1 MSKELFS
8 QIIGPLNKGVNQQAD
23 SFVLPG
29 FANTLENA
37 NCDLV
42 EGLKKRLGSVPVKR
56 IDTLTQN
63 AGGNSLVGTIKWDEA
78 WYFVYN
84 RSTDERFILIIGD
97 DSRTV
102 SKTVTT
108 VNNSAVVTITSGGI
122 TDLFV
127 GSIVSGTNIPSGS
140 KIVEIGTTTFTLD
153 KNATAA
159 GSGITA
165 TIESN
170 YTFAAGISDVEPIS
184 GTLPEVVP
192 VEQVFA
198 NITST
203 NLEYLR
209 GSGRARDRFRATS
222 FQDYVFITNIQ
233 KKTAYDSTEVL
244 TRYNIGSISSAYQPI
259 KGQVWVKLVDYNT
272 IYSVSIEL
280 DDGDK
285 IEGHY
290 MTPSLTDDAGT
301 SNVVSSSTI
310 ASKLVT
316 NTDVIYATTTNSNST
331 ITNVSPVI
339 INKVHGGEIVTGT
352 GIPSNTFIGTVAAS
366 SFTLVNEAG
375 AAVNATATTGTV
387 TPTGDTT
394 NASKEVKSL
403 NSLSGVNIGSKVTG
417 SGIPAD
423 SYITAI
429 DGTTITLNNAAS
441 ATATGVT
448 LTISGTALTIAHGLD
463 DVDINNK
470 LTFTV
475 QDSQI
480 LIGCASASRYIKSF
494 VASDAR
500 GNSLMSGFSSQVTSI
515 VDLPTTSWEG
525 YTVLVAPDGTADKSS
540 YYLKFNAE
548 NTTVAGTFGRGTW
561 EESGGWGTA
570 GKLDSS
576 TMPHSFVYYRRVDNG
591 LTRFTFQPLNGS
603 TYSDG
608 GFTRELY
615 KWVERLSG
623 DNRDDDTGPSFVNH
637 TVNDLVF
644 FKNRFGLISG
654 ENVILS
660 EAGSYFN
667 FWQQSALQIID
678 NDPIDL
684 TAVSN
689 DVAVLNYALQQQDEL
704 VLFSNENQFRLYS
717 GDNVTF
723 SPETASVGRIS
734 SITMES
740 KVKPQQVGPQV
751 IFPVREGDFT
761 GMHTFITTD
770 RTVGINLGQTAVIT
784 ETIPKYIPK
793 NIDSLAV
800 SRTDQY
806 LIALSGDDPDALYVY
821 QFFWEATGGS
831 LTNRQNAWSKWT
843 FPNKSMYWCD
853 FVEGT
858 LFTVN
863 KYTENGA
870 VKYYLEGINASRPP
884 QDEKDLFLL
893 DRTLS
898 SSITTDLGA
907 VTFTYSGLTNKT
919 TVNLP
924 YYTVNP
930 SQFVIIKLDKTDVN
944 EAAKRWIVAQ
954 SVPAGVNSFVCD
966 SLGDFSGANVSW
978 VFGEK
983 VTFKFTP
990 PQLMPYSKTATDN
1003 TFIGNRTGRLQLR
1016 YVDVYYND
1024 ALYFT
1029 IDVTPDFRT
1038 KKTYQFDRRDPLN
1051 ANIVLSQASDFD
1063 ESKFRAYIQSKNDQV
1078 KVEVVNDSI
1087 DQAKFVALEWT
1098 GLYFDVARK
1107 YG

>member
-56 IDTLTQN
+56 IDTLTKN
-63 AGGNSLVGTIKWDEA
+63 AGGNTLVGTIKWDEA
-78 WYFVYN
+78 WVYVYN
-84 RSTDERFILIIGD
+84 RSTDERFILIIAD

-102 SKTVTT
+102 TKTVTT
-108 VNNSAVVTITSGGI
+108 VNNSAVVTVTSGGV

-127 GSIVSGTNIPSGS
+127 GAVVSGTNIPSGS
-140 KIVEIGTTTFTLD
+140 KIAEIGATTFTLD
-153 KNATAA
+153 KNATASA
-159 GSGITA
+159 SGITA

-170 YTFAAGISDVEPIS
+170 YTFAAGVSNVEPIS

-192 VEQVFA
+192 VEQTFTNVT
-198 NITST
+198 NT

-233 KKTAYDSTEVL
+233 KKTGYDSTEVL

-259 KGQVWVKLVDYNT
+259 KAQVWVKLVDYNT
-272 IYSVSIEL
+272 KYSVDIEL

-285 IEGHY
+285 IRGHY
-290 MTPSLTDDAGT
+290 MTPSLTDAAGN
-301 SNVVSSSTI
+301 SNIVSSATI
-310 ASKLVT
+310 AEKLVT
-316 NTDVIYATTTNSNST
+316 NTDTVTGTTTSGNST
-331 ITNVSPVI
+331 ITSVSTTAATGDI
-339 INKVHGGEIVTGT
+339 WKIHGQELVTGT
-352 GIPSNTFIGTVAAS
+352 GIPSNTFVGTVDTSAGT
-366 SFTLVNEAG
+366 FTLVNEAG
-375 AAVNATATTGTV
+375 AAVNATANG
-387 TPTGDTT
+387 
-394 NASKEVKSL
+394 AQ
-403 NSLSGVNIGSKVTG
+403 
-417 SGIPAD
+417 
-423 SYITAI
+423 
-429 DGTTITLNNAAS
+429 
-441 ATATGVT
+441 T
-448 LTISGTALTIAHGLD
+448 LTIKHGID
-463 DVDINNK
+463 DVDIHNK

-480 LIGCASASRYIKSF
+480 LVGCASASRYIKSF

-500 GNSLMSGFSSQVTSI
+500 GNSLMAGFSSQVTSI

-548 NTTVAGTFGRGTW
+548 NTTVAGTYGRGTW
-561 EESGGWGTA
+561 EESGGWGA
-570 GKLDSS
+570 RGKLDDN
-576 TMPHSFVYYRRVDNG
+576 TMPHSFVYYRNDNG
-591 LTRFTFQPLNGS
+591 LVRFTFQPFSGSNYTDGS
-603 TYSDG
+603 TTIAIPG
-608 GFTRELY
+608 
-615 KWVERLSG
+615 WVERLAG
-623 DNRDDDTGPSFVNH
+623 DENEQEGPSFVGF
-637 TVNDLVF
+637 TINDVVF
-644 FKNRFGLISG
+644 FKNRLGFISG

-660 EAGSYFN
+660 EAGSYYN
-667 FWQQSALQIID
+667 YWQQSALQVID

-806 LIALSGDDPDALYVY
+806 LVTLSGDDPDALYVY

-843 FPNKSMYWCD
+843 FPNKSIHWCD

-858 LFTVN
+858 LFTLN
-863 KYTENGA
+863 KYTENGS
-870 VKYYLEGINASRPP
+870 VKYYLEGVNASRPP

-930 SQFVIIKLDKTDVN
+930 SQFVIIKVDKTDVN

-954 SVPAGVNSFVCD
+954 SIPAGVNSFVCD

-1024 ALYFT
+1024 ARYFT
-1029 IDVTPDFRT
+1029 IDITPDFRA
-1038 KKTYQFDRRDPLN
+1038 KKTYEFDRRDPLN
-1051 ANIVLSQASDFD
+1051 ANIVLSQASDFS

-1078 KVEVVNDSI
+1078 TVEVVNDSI

>member
-1 MSKELFS
+1 MSKEIFS

-29 FANTLENA
+29 FAKTLENA

-42 EGLKKRLGSVPVKR
+42 EGLKKRLGSVPLKQV
-56 IDTLTQN
+56 DTLTKN
-63 AGGNSLVGTIKWDEA
+63 AGGNTLVGTIKWDEA
-78 WYFVYN
+78 WVYVYN
-84 RSTDERFILIIGD
+84 RSTDERFILIIAD

-102 SKTVTT
+102 TKTVTT
-108 VNNSAVVTITSGGI
+108 VNNSAVVTVSSGGV

-127 GSIVSGTNIPSGS
+127 GSEVSGTNIPSGS
-140 KIVEIGTTTFTLD
+140 KIVEIGATTFTLD

-159 GSGITA
+159 GSSITA

-170 YTFAAGISDVEPIS
+170 YTFTAGVSNVEPIS
-184 GTLPEVVP
+184 GTLPSVVP
-192 VEQVFA
+192 VEQTFA
-198 NITST
+198 NITNT

-233 KKTAYDSTEVL
+233 KKTAYDSSETL
-244 TRYNIGSISSAYQPI
+244 TRFNIGSISNVYQPI
-259 KGQVWVKLVDYNT
+259 KAQVWVKLVDYNT
-272 IYSVSIEL
+272 QYSVDIEL

-285 IEGHY
+285 INGHY
-290 MTPSLTDDAGT
+290 MTPTLTDSAGN
-301 SNVVSSSTI
+301 SNIVSSATI
-310 ASKLVT
+310 AERLVT
-316 NTDVIYATTTNSNST
+316 YTTTITGTTANGNANITSVST
-331 ITNVSPVI
+331 TSGTGDIW
-339 INKVHGGEIVTGT
+339 KVHGGELITGT
-352 GIPSNTFIGTVAAS
+352 GIPSNTFVKEGSVDTTAGT
-366 SFTLVNEAG
+366 FTLANEAG
-375 AAVNATATTGTV
+375 SNVNATA
-387 TPTGDTT
+387 
-394 NASKEVKSL
+394 
-403 NSLSGVNIGSKVTG
+403 SG
-417 SGIPAD
+417 A
-423 SYITAI
+423 
-429 DGTTITLNNAAS
+429 
-441 ATATGVT
+441 VT
-448 LTISGTALTIAHGLD
+448 LTLKHGLD

-470 LTFTV
+470 LTFEV
-475 QDSQI
+475 KDSQI

-500 GNSLMSGFSSQVTSI
+500 GNSLMSGYSSQVTSI

-548 NTTVAGTFGRGTW
+548 NTTVAGTYGRGTW
-561 EESGGWGTA
+561 EESGGWGA
-570 GKLDSS
+570 RGKLDDN
-576 TMPHSFVYYRRVDNG
+576 TMPHAFVYYKNDDG
-591 LTRFTFQPLNGS
+591 LTRFTFQPFSGSNYTDGS
-603 TYSDG
+603 TTVAIPG
-608 GFTRELY
+608 
-615 KWVERLSG
+615 WVVRLAG
-623 DNRDDDTGPSFVNH
+623 DETEQPGPSFLGF
-637 TVNDLVF
+637 TISDLVF
-644 FKNRFGLISG
+644 FKNRLGFISG

-660 EAGSYFN
+660 EAGSYYN
-667 FWQQSALQIID
+667 FWQQSALKVID

-734 SITMES
+734 SITMEA

-806 LIALSGDDPDALYVY
+806 LVALSGDDPDALYIY

-843 FPNKSMYWCD
+843 FPNKSVHWCD

-858 LFTVN
+858 LLTLN
-863 KYTENGA
+863 KYTENST

-893 DRTLS
+893 DRQLS
-898 SSITTDLGA
+898 SSITTDLGV

-930 SQFVIIKLDKTDVN
+930 SQFAIIKVDKTDAN
-944 EAAKRWIVAQ
+944 ESAKRWIVAA
-954 SVPAGVNSFVCD
+954 SVPAGVNTFVCD

-983 VTFKFTP
+983 VAFKFTP

-1024 ALYFT
+1024 ARYFT
-1029 IDVTPDFRT
+1029 IDVTPDFRD
-1038 KKTYQFDRRDPLN
+1038 KKTYEFDRRDPLN
-1051 ANIVLSQASDFD
+1051 ANIVLSQASNFD

-1078 KVEVVNDSI
+1078 TVEVVNDSI